1 LTLRLSYQAFRA
13 IHPAMFGQALVMRMF
28 REQKILTQMCGNNFM
43 VLKSA
48 PPLVA
53 TEATLQTFVDAAEQV
68 VREMH
73 TSTTFWTEPLM
84 IARRAVNLA

>member
-1 LTLRLSYQAFRA
+1 
-13 IHPAMFGQALVMRMF
+13 MFGQALVMRMF

-53 TEATLQTFVDAAEQV
+53 TEAMLQTFVEAAERV
-68 VREMH
+68 VCEMH
-73 TSTTFWTEPLM
+73 TSTAFWTEPLL
-84 IARRAVNLA
+84 IARRAANIA